1 MSERVSVSQGWFAR
15 LWEWIFRILSCR
27 MQPRLRRGVRVTPA
41 AELDERLKRDI
52 GHRSPVLPD
61 RRGDHYRRLLKSGY
75 PLG

>member
-1 MSERVSVSQGWFAR
+1 MSERASVSQGWFAR
-15 LWEWIFRILSCR
+15 LCERILRILSCR

-52 GHRSPVLPD
+52 GYQARVLPD
-61 RRGDHYRRLLKSGY
+61 RRGDHYRCLLRRGY